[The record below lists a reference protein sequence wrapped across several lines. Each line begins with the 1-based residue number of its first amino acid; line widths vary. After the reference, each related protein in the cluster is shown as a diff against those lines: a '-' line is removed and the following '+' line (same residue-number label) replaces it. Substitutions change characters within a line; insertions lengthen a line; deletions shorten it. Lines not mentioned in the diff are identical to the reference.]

1 MTNFST
7 TRRTFFRSLSMVGAL
22 VALGASL
29 SACKTPTLRLNSAA
43 VSGFGIG
50 GVNLNVIVDVHNPY
64 SFDVGVQN
72 VRAVVNVGNVT
83 GLQVAF
89 NPNIWLNSG
98 VKDTQMAVPVTLPW
112 PAVLSLLSSTVGADT
127 IAYHVDAKADV
138 VASRTFAI
146 QSKDESLQSDG
157 KISRAQI
164 LAAAKTTMPN
174 AY

>member
-7 TRRTFFRSLSMVGAL
+7 TRRSFFRSLSMVGAL

-29 SACKTPTLRLNSAA
+29 PACGTPTLALHHAEVA
-43 VSGFGIG
+43 GVGIG
-50 GVNLNVIVDVHNPY
+50 GLNLNVVVQVHNPY
-64 SFDVGVQN
+64 SFDVNVQN
-72 VRAVVNVGNVT
+72 VRAVVNVGNIS
-83 GLQVAF
+83 GLQVAY
-89 NPNIWLNSG
+89 NPNQWLGSSSNSL
-98 VKDTQMAVPVTLPW
+98 MSVPVVLPW
-112 PAVLSLLSSTVGADT
+112 PAVLSLLSSTVGADS
-127 IAYHVDAKADV
+127 IAYHVDAKADI

-146 QSKDESLQSDG
+146 QSKDESLQKDG